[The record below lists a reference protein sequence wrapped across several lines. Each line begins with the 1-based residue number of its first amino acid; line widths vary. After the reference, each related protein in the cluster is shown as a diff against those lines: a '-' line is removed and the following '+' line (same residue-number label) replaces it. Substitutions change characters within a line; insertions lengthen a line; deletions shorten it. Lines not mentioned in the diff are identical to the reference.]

1 MQIGIGVAG
10 WRARCEHF
18 ASRREQ
24 LVDDLGKRLD
34 PRGVHARQ
42 VVEHHKRAR
51 ATDFGHARCDD
62 TGVEVAQEARAFTVD
77 PERLPEREDDL
88 RIFRSNRRFAEA
100 CWSDEEARNVAGAQK
115 VRDEMGARMGRGRG
129 DVLGA
134 AALA

>member
-24 LVDDLGKRLD
+24 LVDDLGKYLD
-34 PRGVHARQ
+34 PRGIHARQ
-42 VVEHHKRAR
+42 VVEHHKRTR

-62 TGVEVAQEARAFTVD
+62 TGVEVAQEARAFAVD

-88 RIFRSNRRFAEA
+88 RIFRCNRRFAEA
-100 CWSDEEARNVAGAQK
+100 CWSDEEARDVARAQK
-115 VRDEMGARMGRGRG
+115 VRDEMGAGMGRGRG

>member
-62 TGVEVAQEARAFTVD
+62 TGVEVAQEARAFAVD

-88 RIFRSNRRFAEA
+88 RIFRSNCRFAEA
-100 CWSDEEARNVAGAQK
+100 CWGDEEARDVAGAQK
-115 VRDEMGARMGRGRG
+115 VRDEMRARMGRGRG

>member
-1 MQIGIGVAG
+1 MQIGIGVTG
-10 WRARCEHF
+10 WRARYEDL
-18 ASRREQ
+18 ASRSKH
-24 LVDDLGKRLD
+24 LVYDLGKHLD

-62 TGVEVAQEARAFTVD
+62 TGVEVAQEARAFAVD

-100 CWSDEEARNVAGAQK
+100 CWSDEEARDVAGAQK
-115 VRDEMGARMGRGRG
+115 VRDEMGAGMGRRRG

-134 AALA
+134 AAPA